1 MTPSERGKMAAMTD
15 SDRWLSATFTVG
27 NVEVAALSDGAPERV
42 LGGFFNGVEAAEWTA
57 ALGISDPDEPQP
69 FNFGTFL
76 LRDERTN
83 VLVDTGLGEAGAAS
97 GVLGGGELVQRL
109 AELGVAAEEIRNIV
123 HTHLHFDHCGGNIR
137 DGEPV
142 FPNAVTYVSRPELD
156 YWLHDESADPEAAAL
171 AQGAIQ
177 PLLDAGRVATFDGEY
192 KISRG
197 LTTVPTPG
205 HTPGHTSLLLASQ
218 GEHLVITGDA
228 AHHPKHFEH
237 HDWIPAVDI
246 DPAQSTHSRGR
257 LSALAVEHDAL
268 VTGGH
273 FPVLTLGRLRQVET
287 GYVWEHVE
295 G

>member
-1 MTPSERGKMAAMTD
+1 MAASER
-15 SDRWLSATFTVG
+15 RLSATFTVG
-27 NVEVAALSDGAPERV
+27 NVEVAALSDGAPERA
-42 LGGFFNGVEAAEWTA
+42 LGGFFTGADAAEWTA
-57 ALGISDPDEPQP
+57 ALGISDPEEPQP
-69 FNFGTFL
+69 FNFGAFL

-83 VLVDTGLGEAGAAS
+83 ILVDTGLGAAGEAM
-97 GVLGGGELVQRL
+97 GVPGGGELVARL
-109 AELGVAAEEIRNIV
+109 GELGVAAEEIRNIV
-123 HTHLHFDHCGGNIR
+123 HTHLHFDHCGGNMR

-142 FPNAVTYVSRPELD
+142 FPNAVVYVSRPELD
-156 YWLHDESADPEAAAL
+156 YWLHDDSADPERAAQ
-171 AQGAIQ
+171 AQAAIQ

-192 KISRG
+192 TISRG

-237 HDWIPAVDI
+237 HDWLPGVDL
-246 DPAQSTHSRGR
+246 DRAQSTHSRGR

-273 FPVLTLGRLRQVET
+273 FPILTIGRLRQVET
-287 GYVWEHVE
+287 GYVWEAAEV
-295 G
+295 